1 MTHETASLT
10 GDPQCNVTSVQ
21 GLQCA
26 HAPEPGWPVSDTRGL
41 VLGFTEAGPSIQP
54 LRDQMEDIGDTIAS
68 DIAVRFQAG
77 DSRLLKCRKSEKS
90 SVEFLLVR
98 FVDKTDNAKIH
109 I

>member
-1 MTHETASLT
+1 M
-10 GDPQCNVTSVQ
+10 
-21 GLQCA
+21 
-26 HAPEPGWPVSDTRGL
+26 SDTRGL

-54 LRDQMEDIGDTIAS
+54 LRDQMRDIGDTIAS

>member
-1 MTHETASLT
+1 MTSL
-10 GDPQCNVTSVQ
+10 Q
-21 GLQCA
+21 GLECPD
-26 HAPEPGWPVSDTRGL
+26 APEPGWPVSDARGL
-41 VLGFTEAGPSIQP
+41 VLGFTEAGHRIQSI
-54 LRDQMEDIGDTIAS
+54 RDQMRDIGDIIAS

-98 FVDKTDNAKIH
+98 FVDKIDNAIIH